1 MKNKVVLI
9 TGASNGIGKEIS
21 RVFANNGY
29 IVIVNYNKSKDSA
42 EKLVEELSNFGH
54 TALAIK
60 ADVSNCNEVKDMVCQ
75 IIKTFGHIDVLINNA
90 GICSS
95 KLLID
100 EPIENIYN
108 IINTNLIGTINCSK
122 EVSLNMIKNGYG
134 KIVNI
139 SSIWGLYGAS
149 NESVYSASKGGVIAF
164 TKALSKE
171 LIYSGINVNCIAPGV
186 VDTNM
191 MKTFSDEELEQIKQE
206 IPLKRL
212 ANPKE
217 IAELALYLCGENSSY
232 ITGQII
238 QIDGGYCN

>member
-42 EKLVEELSNFGH
+42 EKLVEELSNLGH
-54 TALAIK
+54 TSLAIK
-60 ADVSNCNEVKDMVCQ
+60 ADVSNYNEVKDMVCQ

-90 GICSS
+90 GIASS

-100 EPIENIYN
+100 ESIENIYN
-108 IINTNLIGTINCSK
+108 VINTNLIGTINCCREASIYM
-122 EVSLNMIKNGYG
+122 LKNNFG
-134 KIVNI
+134 KIINI

-149 NESVYSASKGGVIAF
+149 NETVYSASKGGIIAF

-186 VDTNM
+186 VNTNM
-191 MKTFSDEELEQIKQE
+191 MKNYSNEELEQIKQE
-206 IPLKRL
+206 IPLKRF
-212 ANPKE
+212 ASPKE
-217 IAELALYLCGENSSY
+217 VAELALYLASEKSSY
-232 ITGQII
+232 ITGQTI
-238 QIDGGYCN
+238 QIDGGYCG

>member
-1 MKNKVVLI
+1 MKNKVVLV

-42 EKLVEELSNFGH
+42 NKLVEELLNLGH

-60 ADVSNCNEVKDMVCQ
+60 ADVSNYNEVKGMVNQ
-75 IIKTFGHIDVLINNA
+75 IVKTFGHIDVLINNA

-95 KLLID
+95 NLLID
-100 EPIENIYN
+100 EQIENIYN
-108 IINTNLIGTINCSK
+108 VINTNLIGTINCSK

-191 MKTFSDEELEQIKQE
+191 MKNYSNEELEQIKQE
-206 IPLKRL
+206 IPLKRF

-217 IAELALYLCGENSSY
+217 IAELALYLCSENSSY